1 MKKHKETI
9 WYLRGITAALV
20 FIGVAVLVSSCGSG
34 GSTGAAGAQGVAGPQ
49 GADGEAGPTGA
60 PGQKGD
66 TGDVGPTGPQGPQG
80 VAGAPGTVVT
90 QVQFCPGY
98 VTIYPST
105 FPEFGL
111 CISSHLYAVYWDK
124 KNAWLAEVV
133 PGYYASTS
141 TSAPCNFHVASSCE
155 VTL

>member
-1 MKKHKETI
+1 MKKHKEVI
-9 WYLRGITAALV
+9 WYLRGIVAALV
-20 FIGVAVLVSSCGSG
+20 FIGVAILASSCGG
-34 GSTGAAGAQGVAGPQ
+34 LPKGDTGVAGVQ

-80 VAGAPGTVVT
+80 DAGAPGTVVT

-98 VTIYPST
+98 VTTYPST

-124 KNAWLAEVV
+124 HNAWLAEVM

-141 TSAPCNFHVASSCE
+141 TNAPCNFHVAASCQ
-155 VTL
+155 VSL